1 MSRVSRLVV
10 AVLVDLAYISE
21 HVLKCMIFTL
31 SVHLAL
37 SVFITPHV
45 GPYTLPRTLCVSSQ
59 FLTLSG

>member
-21 HVLKCMIFTL
+21 HASCVKCMIFTL

-45 GPYTLPRTLCVSSQ
+45 GPYTLPRTLCVSSRDKR
-59 FLTLSG
+59 